1 MNPTNINTD
10 TNTLS
15 QVSINEEARYPDGR
29 IVQSTYTMP
38 ISNWNYMRLELERI
52 RNTPTV
58 QPTILQNA
66 SATPIG
72 ILRTPSRV
80 PTTPRS
86 SASHSPQNIS
96 QITTDYSER
105 MMEAIIPQLGSLYPN
120 MDTDAARR
128 SFRSYYNELNN
139 NLRGVNTQPRPSV
152 YTFQYGAGTDFDNA
166 IIDILLGRVN
176 STNTENITQARFD
189 TASISAPYEAGQ
201 DDTICS
207 ICQEPYADLENA
219 TPNMPIR
226 KLKNCSHRF
235 HESCITTWALPNNK
249 CPHCRTIIY
258 PVQALPNSTN

>member
-1 MNPTNINTD
+1 MNPTN
-10 TNTLS
+10 TNTNTML

-29 IVQSTYTMP
+29 VVQSTYTMP

-66 SATPIG
+66 SATPIRL
-72 ILRTPSRV
+72 LRTPPTV
-80 PTTPRS
+80 PITPTS
-86 SASHSPQNIS
+86 INQVSQNIS
-96 QITTDYSER
+96 QIATDYSER
-105 MMEAIIPQLGSLYPN
+105 MIDAIIPQLRSLYPN
-120 MDTDAARR
+120 MDIDALRR
-128 SFRSYYNELNN
+128 GFRSSYDALNN
-139 NLRGVNTQPRPSV
+139 NAPVVNTQPSPRV
-152 YTFQYGAGTDFDNA
+152 YTFQYGAGTEFDTSILNT
-166 IIDILLGRVN
+166 LLGTVN
-176 STNTENITQARFD
+176 STNTETITQAQLD
-189 TASISAPYEAGQ
+189 TATVSAPYEAGQ

-207 ICQEPYADLENA
+207 ICQEPYAGLENA

-258 PVQALPNSTN
+258 PVQALPNSTT

>member
-1 MNPTNINTD
+1 MNPTNINTN

-52 RNTPTV
+52 RNNPTV
-58 QPTILQNA
+58 QPTVIQNA
-66 SATPIG
+66 SATPI
-72 ILRTPSRV
+72 TPRV
-80 PTTPRS
+80 PITPRS
-86 SASHSPQNIS
+86 SASHAPQNIS
-96 QITTDYSER
+96 QISSDYLEIMIDS
-105 MMEAIIPQLGSLYPN
+105 IIPQLRSLYPN
-120 MDTDAARR
+120 MDMDMLRR
-128 SFRSYYNELNN
+128 SFRASYDGLNYNAPA
-139 NLRGVNTQPRPSV
+139 VNTQPRPSV

-166 IIDILLGRVN
+166 IIDILLGRIN
-176 STNTENITQARFD
+176 STNTENITRAQFD

-226 KLKNCSHRF
+226 KLKNCPHRF